1 MNRANPPA
9 QRNHY
14 DALDVD
20 NVDGRAGADHHG
32 MQSHRPV
39 RTTDRYLDGVTRE
52 VLVCVGISLQQ
63 DGDDI
68 AGTACARSDGVLLY
82 SGVPVRGDHPRISFE
97 VASTNTQPCCAHLA
111 GTRFSGRQDSTEDI
125 VGRLGRVD
133 IRFER
138 SNTSVCN
145 QAGD

>member
-1 MNRANPPA
+1 MT
-9 QRNHY
+9 HWMLTTSMV
-14 DALDVD
+14 ALVL
-20 NVDGRAGADHHG
+20 
-32 MQSHRPV
+32 
-39 RTTDRYLDGVTRE
+39 TTMGCNLTGPSEPLTGTWTAS
-52 VLVCVGISLQQ
+52 LGKFSFVGISLQQ